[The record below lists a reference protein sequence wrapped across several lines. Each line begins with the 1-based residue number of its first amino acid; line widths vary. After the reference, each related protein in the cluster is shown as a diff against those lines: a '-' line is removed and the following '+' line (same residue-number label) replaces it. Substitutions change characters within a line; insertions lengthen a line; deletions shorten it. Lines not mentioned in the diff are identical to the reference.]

1 MTDPLPPPLPW
12 WCGLLSSGPQHPTGK
27 SSLSLSLSLSLT
39 FSLSVL
45 HFIHFSASTYTYNRH
60 ISPGSGGFSFLYIFS
75 LLVSTTPKCISY
87 LPLHNK
93 GPQNLAAENNKHLLS
108 YNQESRSGLAGVS
121 GSRSLRRPQSR
132 YQPGLQSSQGMTRR
146 ERTSRWTH
154 VLLHGPASQHGSQLS
169 QERVVQGNTSK
180 TEAIFFIT

>member
-1 MTDPLPPPLPW
+1 MISLLYGATVLSQIRSTSSPLSLDSVVCFLLGPSIPLVS
-12 WCGLLSSGPQHPTGK
+12 LL
-27 SSLSLSLSLSLT
+27 SLSLSLSLSLT

-45 HFIHFSASTYTYNRH
+45 HFIHFSASTYTFNRH
-60 ISPGSGGFSFLYIFS
+60 TSPGSGGFSFLYIFS

-87 LPLHNK
+87 LLLHNK

-146 ERTSRWTH
+146 ERTSR
-154 VLLHGPASQHGSQLS
+154 
-169 QERVVQGNTSK
+169 
-180 TEAIFFIT
+180 